1 MSALDRLIERLA
13 KDYPK
18 SKDEQIRSS
27 VLQEQ
32 CKAVLEKKC
41 EKDHY
46 YEEVCRDPINVLWNI
61 YHMDN
66 CRTVSKDIC
75 RDVQDKVCKDVL
87 GEKYEDIPSE
97 LCNIFYVD
105 NCRTVSRDVCRD
117 VPEVI
122 EGQVPPDLEIVV

>member
-18 SKDEQIRSS
+18 SKDEQIRSR

-32 CKAVLEKKC
+32 CKAVFEKKC

-46 YEEVCRDPINVLWNI
+46 VEELCRDPISELWNI

-75 RDVQDKVCKDVL
+75 RDVQEKVCKDVL
-87 GEKYEDIPSE
+87 GEKNEDVPSE
-97 LCNIFYVD
+97 LCKD
-105 NCRTVSRDVCRD
+105 ESREECRD
-117 VPEVI
+117 VESTAFKDDPW
-122 EGQVPPDLEIVV
+122 D